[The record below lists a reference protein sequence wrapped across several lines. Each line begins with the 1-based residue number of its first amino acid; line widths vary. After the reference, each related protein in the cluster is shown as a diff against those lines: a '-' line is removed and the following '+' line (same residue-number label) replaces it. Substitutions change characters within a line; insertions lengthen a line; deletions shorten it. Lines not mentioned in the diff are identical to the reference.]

1 KSRTSFYSFFQV
13 ILQVLFDS
21 VLYSYILKGACMK
34 KLKLFF
40 IVFILSFISV
50 NASTE
55 ALVDFSDESIE
66 EIQEYVE
73 SGLLNYETITQIY
86 LERIE
91 KYNDDY
97 KAIIS
102 INENVIE
109 EAKALDK
116 EFKEKGRR
124 SLIHGIPVLVKDNID
139 VEG

>member
-1 KSRTSFYSFFQV
+1 S
-13 ILQVLFDS
+13 
-21 VLYSYILKGACMK
+21 GA
-34 KLKLFF
+34 
-40 IVFILSFISV
+40 
-50 NASTE
+50 
-55 ALVDFSDESIE
+55 SIE
-66 EIQEYVE
+66 EIQEYVAG
-73 SGLLNYETITQIY
+73 GLLNYETITQIY

-97 KAIIS
+97 KAIIN

-139 VEG
+139 VEGLPTTAGAKGLSKNIALED